1 MAKDIH
7 QNRSAG
13 IQREI
18 LETLLILVSVMTVLI
33 SIISI
38 AVSISTDKKRL
49 DQNLENVAQAVAQ
62 SEIIRQ
68 RNNGSDNSENM
79 IVPYLDSLKSTL
91 SNIDVISIIS
101 SDNLRIYHTNHELI
115 GTEYDG
121 TLPDFSSGNIFYVTS
136 DIGPSGSQRR
146 AYAAIYDNNGDY
158 LGFVLAVMLS
168 QNIRKTVV
176 SNILLHILC
185 ALTVIAVAVALSK
198 QLSGRIKKILKGYE
212 PDIFSAMFTVRDN
225 ILESLEEGLLAFDN
239 EGSIVYMN
247 CSAKKILD
255 INYDIKSIA
264 EAIPE
269 ISANKLL
276 SSGEKCS
283 SLSIHLDNGSDI
295 LADIIPI
302 SDSEKAQ
309 GGLCLIRDRT
319 EFTKLMEDLSG
330 VKYLVESMRASN
342 HDFTNKLHVILG
354 LIQMNKT
361 SEACE
366 YITNITSI
374 QQKVIHNVM
383 KNIDDPSVAALLIGK
398 YSRAAE
404 LNITFSLESG
414 SRLSRSDISLPSG
427 DLVTIIGNL
436 TENAMDSLNEKNEL
450 PKDLSVGIYT
460 KPHAMIITVDDT
472 GNGISAENTKK
483 IFEYGFSTKGDGRG
497 TGLFVVRQLVLKH
510 NGTITVDSES
520 STGTSFTVTL
530 TDEGRNSDV

>member
-1 MAKDIH
+1 MAKNIH

-18 LETLLILVSVMTVLI
+18 LDTLLILVTVMTILI

-38 AVSISTDKKRL
+38 AVSISTDRKRL
-49 DQNLENVAQAVAQ
+49 DQNLENVAQALAQ

-68 RNNGSDNSENM
+68 QNSDNSENM
-79 IVPYLDSLKSTL
+79 IVPYLDSLKSSL

-101 SDNLRIYHTNHELI
+101 SDNFRIYHTNHELI

-121 TLPDFSSGNIFYVTS
+121 TVPDFSGGDIFYVTS
-136 DIGPSGSQRR
+136 DTGPSGSQRR
-146 AYAAIYDNNGDY
+146 AYAAIYDDDGNY

-168 QNIRKTVV
+168 QNIRKIVV
-176 SNILLHILC
+176 NIILLHLLC
-185 ALTVIAVAVALSK
+185 AVTVIAVAVALSR

-225 ILESLEEGLLAFDN
+225 VLEALEEGLLAFDN

-247 CSAKKILD
+247 CSAKKMLELND
-255 INYDIKSIA
+255 DIKSISG
-264 EAIPE
+264 AIPE
-269 ISANKLL
+269 ISANKIL

-283 SLSIHLDNGSDI
+283 GLSVHSDNGSDI
-295 LADIIPI
+295 IADIIPI
-302 SDSEKAQ
+302 TDNEKTE
-309 GGLCLIRDRT
+309 GGLCILRDRT

-330 VKYLVESMRASN
+330 VKYLVESMRANN

-361 SEACE
+361 DEACE

-404 LNITFSLESG
+404 LDITFSLESG

-427 DLVTIIGNL
+427 DLITIIGNL

-450 PKDLSVGIYT
+450 PKELSVGIYT

-472 GNGISAENTKK
+472 GNGISAENTEK

-497 TGLFVVRQLVLKH
+497 TGLALVRQLAEKH
-510 NGTITVDSES
+510 NGTITVDSEPG
-520 STGTSFTVTL
+520 TGTSFTVTL
-530 TDEGRNSDV
+530 TDEGGSSDV